1 MTETGSEG
9 RNEASTGTQ
18 KGLWKTIVASALNF
32 ARVLG
37 FGIVTGYLFGIA
49 IYVVCF
55 VIAFRMTPEQWW
67 LNLLLCFFGGVV
79 GWSAGVLLSP
89 VTPSQ
94 KETFAGYGKA
104 LSAFVGGFVIA
115 KFDVLLKAF
124 GATPGVYDAV
134 LIGRLLLFG
143 TTFFLGFQFTFV
155 ARWKESDERKGN
167 ESPTPKQ

>member
-1 MTETGSEG
+1 MTEISSDE
-9 RNEASTGTQ
+9 RKEASTESQ
-18 KGLWKTIVASALNF
+18 SGLWKTIVASTVNF

-37 FGIVTGYLFGIA
+37 FGIVTGYIFGIA
-49 IYVVCF
+49 VYIVCF
-55 VIAFRMTPEQWW
+55 VIAFRMTPDEWW
-67 LNLLLCFFGGVV
+67 LNLLLCFFGGIV

-104 LSAFVGGFVIA
+104 ISAFVGGFVIA

-124 GATPGVYDAV
+124 GGTAVVYDAV

-143 TTFFLGFQFTFV
+143 TTFFLGFQFTFI